1 MLYPVI
7 VMLKR
12 RAGIVRRIDVDALHL
27 SGEFLF
33 QSLEAQ
39 EVVPMDQDV
48 VEDVLVRDAVRGM
61 VRLARVLN
69 QNTRLQLRPVRCV

>member
-1 MLYPVI
+1 
-7 VMLKR
+7 MLKR